1 MKHDLTAL
9 REAVAT
15 MKLDYPVVYD
25 AAEMRDGLGFVIV
38 DPDDGVTNEAYGEGI
53 ACLLNA
59 APSLLDEVERVR
71 AEHEY
76 QLCEAQRWAGRAEQA
91 EAEVAALKAAPCPCC
106 GAMAEDYVEGRCLDV
121 DNDPGVFTSGEPHD

>member
-1 MKHDLTAL
+1 MTNLPAL
-9 REAVAT
+9 REAIAK

-25 AAEMRDGLGFVIV
+25 AAEIRDGRGFVIV
-38 DPDDGVTNEAYGEGI
+38 DPDEGVTDEVYGEGI

-91 EAEVAALKAAPCPCC
+91 EAEVA
-106 GAMAEDYVEGRCLDV
+106 
-121 DNDPGVFTSGEPHD
+121 